1 MNATNAASAIADR
14 LDEQDPDEL
23 PDPAGSALR
32 RVQPYVSADGR
43 TATLAAV
50 TGIVSLFRAARTLR
64 RGERKRGLLQAL
76 GGLFWLALALAQRPT
91 PSTVDRTD
99 VADTGPDIERVE
111 TDDPDDE
118 HATGSDVVDT
128 TDADLDESDTA
139 PEVDGDAA
147 DVDQRDVVD
156 TDEVESVADDEA
168 ERAETEPESD
178 AADADEAAGEG
189 EAESSGED
197 EAEST
202 G

>member
-23 PDPAGSALR
+23 PEPAASALR

-50 TGIVSLFRAARTLR
+50 TGIVSLLRAARTLR
-64 RGERKRGLLQAL
+64 RGDRKRGLLQAL
-76 GGLFWLALALAQRPT
+76 GGLFWVGIALAQRPT
-91 PSTVDRTD
+91 PSTVDQRD
-99 VADTGPDIERVE
+99 VADTGPDIERVD
-111 TDDPDDE
+111 TDGSDGE

-128 TDADLDESDTA
+128 TDADIDESDTA
-139 PEVDGDAA
+139 PEVDADAA
-147 DVDQRDVVD
+147 DVDQRDVVE
-156 TDEVESVADDEA
+156 TDEVESVADDEG
-168 ERAETEPESD
+168 ERADTEPESG
-178 AADADEAAGEG
+178 AADTDEAAGDG
-189 EAESSGED
+189 ETTGDS